1 MMGKLKKHIMVSAED
16 EVLNIDKKD
25 IEQYLSEVKEAARND
40 RYRLDRNA
48 KGQDNINLFLDY
60 VIDEARAKEII
71 LSLTAMDFSD
81 ILQNEHK
88 EEVAIMTEKG
98 RRDFCIECRKETEYL
113 LQKKD
118 IVKTIRDKEYTFGIT
133 VAVCAECGEEM
144 SIPGL
149 IDKNVREIDEQ
160 YRAVEGLVSMEDIER
175 LMKIYKIGKAP
186 LSLALGFGEVT
197 IPRYLEGQVPSKEYS
212 DIVKAA
218 LASPAYMKK
227 KLMENRD
234 KLTDAAYKKAM
245 AEADSIESLFSVSD
259 KMLRVI
265 AYVFEKLEEV
275 TPLMLQKLLYF
286 IQGVYSALYG
296 KFIFAEDCRAWV
308 HGPVYPE
315 VYDLFRDFKYNP
327 IDDARFALLEG
338 NEDVLTDDEKKVIN
352 LVVNTFGMYGGKVL
366 EKITHNEE
374 PWMEA
379 RKGYGDSIPSS
390 ELLIKDRIMKYYIA
404 VNQKYGIDTEAG
416 LRTYIHDMLA
426 KA

>member
-1 MMGKLKKHIMVSAED
+1 
-16 EVLNIDKKD
+16 
-25 IEQYLSEVKEAARND
+25 
-40 RYRLDRNA
+40 
-48 KGQDNINLFLDY
+48 
-60 VIDEARAKEII
+60 
-71 LSLTAMDFSD
+71 
-81 ILQNEHK
+81 
-88 EEVAIMTEKG
+88 MTEKG

-118 IVKTIRDKEYTFGIT
+118 IAKSIRDKDYTFGIT

-149 IDKNVREIDEQ
+149 IDKNIREIDEQ
-160 YRAVEGLVSMEDIER
+160 YRAAEGLVSIEDIEK

-186 LSLALGFGEVT
+186 LSLAMGFGEVT

-212 DIVKAA
+212 DVVKAA

-227 KLMENRD
+227 KLMENRE

-245 AEADSIESLFSVSD
+245 AAADSIESLFSVSD

-286 IQGVYSALYG
+286 IQGIYSALYG
-296 KFIFAEDCRAWV
+296 KPIFAEDCRAWI

-338 NEDVLTDDEKKVIN
+338 MKDTLAEDEKLVID
-352 LVVNTFGMYGGKVL
+352 LVANTFGMYGGKVL

-390 ELLIKDRIMKYYIA
+390 ELLPKEHIMRYYLA
-404 VNQKYGIDTEAG
+404 VNRKYGIDTEDG
-416 LRTYIHDMLA
+416 LRTYIRDMLD
-426 KA
+426 KAS

>member
-1 MMGKLKKHIMVSAED
+1 
-16 EVLNIDKKD
+16 
-25 IEQYLSEVKEAARND
+25 
-40 RYRLDRNA
+40 
-48 KGQDNINLFLDY
+48 
-60 VIDEARAKEII
+60 
-71 LSLTAMDFSD
+71 
-81 ILQNEHK
+81 
-88 EEVAIMTEKG
+88 MTEKG

-113 LQKKD
+113 LQKRN

-133 VAVCAECGEEM
+133 AAICAECGEEM

-149 IDKNVREIDEQ
+149 TDKNIQEIDEQ
-160 YRAVEGLVSMEDIER
+160 YRAVEGLVSIDDIEK

-186 LSLALGFGEVT
+186 LSLALGFGEAT

-212 DIVKAA
+212 DIVRAA
-218 LASPAYMKK
+218 LASPAYMKQ

-234 KLTDAAYKKAM
+234 KLTDTAYKKTM
-245 AEADSIESLFSVSD
+245 AAADSIESLFSVST

-265 AYVFEKLEEV
+265 AYVFGKLEEV

-296 KFIFAEDCRAWV
+296 SPIFTEDCRAWI

-338 NEDVLTDDEKKVIN
+338 TADALTDDEKRVID
-352 LVVNTFGMYGGKVL
+352 LVVNTFGIYGGKVL
-366 EKITHNEE
+366 ERITHNED
-374 PWMEA
+374 PWKEA

-390 ELLIKDRIMKYYIA
+390 ELLQKERIMEYYIA
-404 VNQKYGIDTEAG
+404 VNKKYGINTEDG
-416 LRTYIHDMLA
+416 LRTYIHDMLD
-426 KA
+426 KAS

>member
-1 MMGKLKKHIMVSAED
+1 MFE
-16 EVLNIDKKD
+16 
-25 IEQYLSEVKEAARND
+25 KE
-40 RYRLDRNA
+40 
-48 KGQDNINLFLDY
+48 
-60 VIDEARAKEII
+60 
-71 LSLTAMDFSD
+71 
-81 ILQNEHK
+81 
-88 EEVAIMTEKG
+88 
-98 RRDFCIECRKETEYL
+98 RRDFCIECRKETEYF

-118 IVKTIRDKEYTFGIT
+118 IVKTIRDKDYTFGIT
-133 VAVCAECGEEM
+133 VAICAECGEEM

-149 IDKNVREIDEQ
+149 IDKNVAEIDEQ
-160 YRAVEGLVSMEDIER
+160 YRAVEGLVSIEDIER

-212 DIVKAA
+212 NIIKAA
-218 LASPAYMKK
+218 LTSPVYMKQ
-227 KLMENRD
+227 KLIKNRD

-245 AEADSIESLFSVSD
+245 AAADSIDSLFSVSD
-259 KMLRVI
+259 KMLRVT

-286 IQGVYSALYG
+286 IQGIYSALYG
-296 KFIFAEDCRAWV
+296 KPIFVEDCRAWL

-338 NEDVLTDDEKKVIN
+338 TEDALTDDEKKAID

-366 EKITHNEE
+366 EKITHNED

-379 RKGYGDSIPSS
+379 RKGYGDGIPSS
-390 ELLIKDRIMKYYIA
+390 ELLTKERIMKYYIA
-404 VNQKYGIDTEAG
+404 INQKYGIDTEDG
-416 LRTYIHDMLA
+416 LRAYIHDMLG
-426 KA
+426 KAS

>member
-1 MMGKLKKHIMVSAED
+1 MAD
-16 EVLNIDKKD
+16 
-25 IEQYLSEVKEAARND
+25 Q
-40 RYRLDRNA
+40 
-48 KGQDNINLFLDY
+48 
-60 VIDEARAKEII
+60 
-71 LSLTAMDFSD
+71 
-81 ILQNEHK
+81 
-88 EEVAIMTEKG
+88 G

-118 IVKTIRDKEYTFGIT
+118 IVKNIREKDYAFGIT
-133 VAVCAECGEEM
+133 VAVCAECGEEI

-149 IDKNVREIDEQ
+149 IDKNIGEIDEQ
-160 YRAVEGLVSMEDIER
+160 YRVAEGLVSIDDIEK

-197 IPRYLEGQVPSKEYS
+197 VPRYLEGQVPSKEYS
-212 DIVKAA
+212 DVIKTA
-218 LASPAYMKK
+218 LASPAYMKQ
-227 KLMENRD
+227 KLMDNRG
-234 KLTDAAYKKAM
+234 KLTTAAYKKAM
-245 AEADSIESLFSVSD
+245 AAADSVERLFSVSD

-286 IQGVYSALYG
+286 IQGIYSALHG
-296 KFIFAEDCRAWV
+296 KPIFVEDCRAWI

-338 NEDVLTDDEKKVIN
+338 TEDALTDDEKGVID
-352 LVVNTFGMYGGKVL
+352 LVVNTFGIYGGKVL
-366 EKITHNEE
+366 EKITHNEG
-374 PWMEA
+374 PWMET

-390 ELLIKDRIMKYYIA
+390 EILQKERIMKYYIA
-404 VNQKYGIDTEAG
+404 VNQTYGIDTEDG
-416 LRTYIHDMLA
+416 LRTYIHDMLE